1 MEEFIKKKKEE
12 NTITEKPTFSVP
24 FELGEITDNITIS
37 TNNDR
42 KISIDRV
49 LNKAFEFHSQ
59 GNISEAEKY
68 YKYYIKNG
76 FNDHRVFSNY
86 GTILKNNGNLQE
98 AELYTRKAIE
108 LNPNFAE
115 AHSNL
120 GNTLKDLGRSKEAEI
135 AYRKAIE
142 IKPDFANA
150 HSNLGTILVDLGK
163 LEEAELYT
171 RKAIELKPH
180 FADAYLNLGTIFKDL
195 GKSNKALDSY
205 MKVIEINPRV
215 SNIYTSI
222 TSLLRDSDISQLN
235 QSNLKNALNI
245 LLSRIDVPHEELFR
259 AFNYYHKKEL
269 KKIEK
274 GLDSSFSEEELF
286 NFFINSKLV
295 IKALKQIIFKDI
307 KWEKILSRIRTNIC
321 IKIAENKESITDS
334 EFQFLIA
341 LAEQCFLNE
350 YIYSQ
355 SIEDKIS
362 IEKII
367 KKCQDGEIN
376 EKNISILACFIPLYK
391 LLDDIRL
398 LKNFDS
404 NEKYFKEL
412 IKLSILD
419 PLKEIELSQRIKKIG
434 SINDDIS
441 RKVKSQYEENPYP
454 RWKAG
459 NPHKDLKTSSL
470 KAINTEIRPNI
481 IKSNLLPNQIKV
493 LIAGCGTGRQILQAQ
508 RYINAKITGI
518 DLSSSSISYAQ
529 RKINELGIKNVEL
542 IQMDILEVGLL
553 KEEFDIIECAGV
565 LICMKDPNLGLKKL
579 LDVSKKNSF
588 LKLGLYSELARQDIV
603 KARDY
608 ISSKSLKPTNEDMRR
623 FRNDVISGQFPEI
636 KNINL
641 RNDFYSFS
649 SCRDLCF
656 HVQEHRFTIDQLQET
671 MTSHKLKFLGF
682 LLPQPVKSLYKKY
695 FPEDKEQTNLKNWA
709 KFETKFPN
717 TFRAMYQF
725 WVTKNS

>member
-1 MEEFIKKKKEE
+1 MTNIEKTDSGKLSELRTFPVPLALSEIKDNVSICTNGISQNSKEQ
-12 NTITEKPTFSVP
+12 
-24 FELGEITDNITIS
+24 LM
-37 TNNDR
+37 
-42 KISIDRV
+42 
-49 LNKAFEFHSQ
+49 NKAFKFHSQ
-59 GNISEAEKY
+59 GNILEAAKY
-68 YKYYIKNG
+68 YQYFINQG
-76 FNDHRVFSNY
+76 FKDHRVFSNY
-86 GTILKNNGNLQE
+86 GTILKNDGNLQD
-98 AELYTRKAIE
+98 AELYSRKAIE

-120 GNTLKDLGRSKEAEI
+120 GNTLKDLGRPKEAEI

-142 IKPDFANA
+142 LKPEFANA
-150 HSNLGTILVDLGK
+150 HSNLGTILIDLGK
-163 LEEAELYT
+163 LKEAELYT
-171 RKAIELKPH
+171 RKAIELNPN
-180 FADAYLNLGTIFKDL
+180 FAEAYLNLGTIFKDL
-195 GKSNKALDSY
+195 GKSKKALDSY
-205 MKVIEINPRV
+205 IKVIEINPRI

-235 QSNLKNALNI
+235 QSNLQNALNI
-245 LLSRIDVPHEELFR
+245 LLSKADIPHEELFR
-259 AFNYYHKKEL
+259 AFNYYYKKEL
-269 KKIEK
+269 QKVKK

-286 NFFINSKLV
+286 IFFINSKLV

-307 KWEKILSRIRTNIC
+307 EWEKILTRIRSNIC
-321 IKIAENKESITDS
+321 IKIADNKESISYS

-355 SIEDKIS
+355 SIEDNIS
-362 IEKII
+362 IKKII
-367 KKCQDGEIN
+367 KKCQCGEIN
-376 EKNISILACFIPLYK
+376 EQNISILACFFPLYK
-391 LLDDIRL
+391 LLDEIKL
-398 LKNFDS
+398 LKTFDS
-404 NEKYFKEL
+404 NEKHFKEL
-412 IKLSILD
+412 IKLNILD

-454 RWKAG
+454 RWKAED
-459 NPHKDLKTSSL
+459 PHKYLKTSCIQ
-470 KAINTEIRPNI
+470 AINTEISPNI
-481 IKSNLLPNQIKV
+481 IKSKLMSNQIKV

-508 RYINAKITGI
+508 RYINAQITGI
-518 DLSSSSISYAQ
+518 DLSSSSLSYAQ

-542 IQMDILEVGLL
+542 IQMDILEVDLL

-579 LDVSKKNSF
+579 LNVSKKNSF

-603 KARDY
+603 NAREY
-608 ISSKSLKPTNEDMRR
+608 IYSKSLKPTNKDMRS

-636 KNINL
+636 QNINL

-656 HVQEHRFTIDQLQET
+656 HVQEHRFTIDKLQET
-671 MTSHKLKFLGF
+671 LISHKLKFLGF
-682 LLPQPVKSLYKKY
+682 LLPQPVKALYNQY
-695 FPEDKEQTNLKNWA
+695 FPEDKDQTNLKNWA

-725 WVTKNS
+725 WVTNNS